1 MSYVFVTLTG
11 TIQFLHW
18 DAVQSVSFAGIHTG
32 VPLEEKDS
40 VFDAKMLQMFAL
52 SRHL

>member
-1 MSYVFVTLTG
+1 MSYVFVRLTG
-11 TIQFLHW
+11 TKQFLRW
-18 DAVQSVSFAGIHTG
+18 DAVQSVCFAEIHTG

-40 VFDAKMLQMFAL
+40 VFDAKMLQMFAF